1 VKIPENVLISGRS
14 LYKYIPH
21 RPPVFL
27 IDSYYGRDGEASYSG
42 YTPVQNSLFCPQDI
56 FLEEGIIEHAAQ
68 SVALAAGVDTLEQG
82 GDVVPGF
89 VGSVNDY
96 HFYAPVH
103 TGEEILTAIKEIHK
117 YTGFS
122 VIQVKSFCK
131 DRLVAEGELKVVT
144 IKEAKA

>member
-1 VKIPENVLISGRS
+1 VKRPENVLLSGRS

-42 YTPVQNSLFCPQDI
+42 YTPVKDSFFCPGET

-82 GDVVPGF
+82 GEVVPGF

-96 HFYAPVH
+96 HFYEAVH
-103 TGEEILTAIKEIHK
+103 AGDKIVTSIKEIHK
-117 YTGFS
+117 FTGFS
-122 VIQVKSFCK
+122 VIKVKTFFK
-131 DRLVAEGELKVVT
+131 DRLVAEGEFKVVT
-144 IKEAKA
+144 FNGLIK

>member
-1 VKIPENVLISGRS
+1 VKRPENVLLSGRS

-42 YTPVQNSLFCPQDI
+42 YTPVKDSFFCPGEI

-68 SVALAAGVDTLEQG
+68 SVALAAGVDTMEQG
-82 GDVVPGF
+82 GEVVPGF
-89 VGSVNDY
+89 VGSVNEY
-96 HFYAPVH
+96 HFYAPVCAGEKLI
-103 TGEEILTAIKEIHK
+103 TGIKEIHK

-122 VIQVKSFCK
+122 VIQAKTFCNGL
-131 DRLVAEGELKVVT
+131 LVAEGELKVIT
-144 IKEAKA
+144 INGPKQ

>member
-1 VKIPENVLISGRS
+1 